1 MRLKR
6 RFKTAALPLLVLCLM
21 VVMSV
26 NTRAAEERTKITSIR
41 LSISSSI
48 EAGSYDGDIDVTT
61 TSTRFTVGEVELLDN
76 DNEWEVGDTPKAK
89 VWLYA
94 DDDYYFSSTSSSIFS
109 FTGGDASF
117 VSAKTEDNKSAMVV
131 TFKLNKLEGALDVED
146 VEWEGDSA
154 VGYWSDTDGAKSY
167 QIRLYRSSSSVTSAI
182 TVNGT
187 SYNFASHITKSGDYS
202 FQVRAVGSSS
212 SNRGE
217 WIESDTWYVDTDLL
231 AKMPSKSSGT
241 GTGTGTGTGSGT
253 SAGGTW
259 QQNGVG
265 WWYRKSDGSWP
276 ANSWLFV
283 NNYWYFFNSNG
294 YMATGWVQISN
305 KWYYCDITTGAMYA
319 SRKTPD
325 GLTVGADGVWLGY

>member
-1 MRLKR
+1 MRMKRRLKSG
-6 RFKTAALPLLVLCLM
+6 ALPLLALCLT

-26 NTRAAEERTKITSIR
+26 SAWAAEDRTKITSIR

-61 TSTRFTVGEVELLDN
+61 TSTRVTVGEVELQDN
-76 DNEWEVGDTPKAK
+76 DDEWEAGDTPRAK

-94 DDDYYFSSTSSSIFS
+94 DDDYYFSSTSSSVFS
-109 FTGGDASF
+109 FTGDRASF
-117 VSAKTEDNKSAMVV
+117 VSAKTEDNKSTMVV
-131 TFKLNKLEGALDVED
+131 TIKLNKLEGNLDVED

-154 VGYWSDTDGAKSY
+154 IGIWSDADGAKSY
-167 QIRLYRSSSSVTSAI
+167 QVKLYRGSSSVTSAL

-187 SYNFASHITKSGDYS
+187 SFNFASYITKTGDYS
-202 FQVRAVGSSS
+202 FQIRAIGSSS
-212 SNRGE
+212 TNRGE
-217 WIESDTWYVDTDLL
+217 WMESDTWYVDSDLL
-231 AKMPSKSSGT
+231 AKMQSKSSGA
-241 GTGTGTGTGSGT
+241 GSGV
-253 SAGGTW
+253 SAGGSW

-276 ANSWLFV
+276 ANSWLSI

-294 YMATGWVQISN
+294 YMATGWVQTNS

-325 GLTVGADGVWLGY
+325 GFTVGADGAWLGY